1 MKSAVEKAVERFGG
15 IDIVINNASAI
26 HLRTVE
32 EIDMKRYDLMH
43 QINSRGTF
51 LVTKTCLPYLQ
62 KSKNGHVLMLSPPL
76 EMQPKWFMNHTGYT
90 MAKYGMS
97 MCVLGMAEEFKKY
110 NIAVNALWPL
120 TTISTA
126 AVRNLLGGKSTISR
140 SRRPEIMADAAHVIL
155 TKDSSKNTGNFYID
169 QLVLEAEGVTNF
181 DKYAE
186 TKGSKLMYDFFIPD
200 KLFSKL

>member
-1 MKSAVEKAVERFGG
+1 M
-15 IDIVINNASAI
+15 INNASAI
-26 HLRTVE
+26 HLKTVE

-43 QINSRGTF
+43 QINARGTF

-62 KSKNGHVLMLSPPL
+62 KSKNPHVLMLSPPL
-76 EMQPKWFMNHTGYT
+76 EMHPKWFMNHTAYT

-97 MCVLGMAEEFKKY
+97 MCVLGMAEEFKKF

-140 SRRPEIMADAAHVIL
+140 SRKPEIMGDAAYVIL
-155 TKDSSKNTGNFYID
+155 TKDSSKHTGNFYID
-169 QLVLEAEGVTNF
+169 QLVLEEEGIKNF

-186 TKGSKLMYDFFIPD
+186 TKGVKLFPDFFLPENLLSKL
-200 KLFSKL
+200 